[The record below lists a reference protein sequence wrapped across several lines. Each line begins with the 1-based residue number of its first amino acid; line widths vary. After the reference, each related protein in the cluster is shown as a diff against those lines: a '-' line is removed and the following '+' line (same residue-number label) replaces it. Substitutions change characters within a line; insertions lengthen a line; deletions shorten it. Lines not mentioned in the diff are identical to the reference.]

1 MSTIIES
8 AKAYEPKTTLNIAD
22 LSEVDVNLQLEDREG
37 ENEDGKKFY
46 YQVAIVDGKDYRVPV
61 SVLDKL
67 KSALKIKS
75 DIKKIKVNRAGSGL
89 STKYDIEVLA

>member
-22 LSEVDVNLQLEDREG
+22 LAEVDVDLALEDREG
-37 ENEDGKKFY
+37 QDDEGKKFF
-46 YQVAIVDGKDYRVPV
+46 YQVAVVDGKEYRVPV
-61 SVLDKL
+61 SVLEKL
-67 KSALKIKS
+67 KSALKIRA
-75 DIKKIKVNRAGSGL
+75 DIKKIKVNRTGSGL